1 VELARLVSETNF
13 WIFFF
18 LTCVFGAGAA
28 FLVGRSQAHKWR
40 PIRTT
45 LIFMLL
51 LGVAVRFCHYALFNE
66 TLLQPYYFAVD
77 CLVLIAAALLGYR
90 MRRAEQMT
98 TQYSWLYEK
107 TGPFSWRERAP
118 GG

>member
-1 VELARLVSETNF
+1 MELARLVSETNF

-28 FLVGRSQAHKWR
+28 FLVGRTQAQLWR
-40 PIRTT
+40 PIGAT
-45 LIFMLL
+45 IVYMLL

-66 TLLQPYYFAVD
+66 SLIAPYYFAIDTV
-77 CLVLIAAALLGYR
+77 VLLAAALIGYR

-98 TQYSWLYEK
+98 TQYSWMYER
-107 TGPFSWRERAP
+107 TGPLSWREKAS